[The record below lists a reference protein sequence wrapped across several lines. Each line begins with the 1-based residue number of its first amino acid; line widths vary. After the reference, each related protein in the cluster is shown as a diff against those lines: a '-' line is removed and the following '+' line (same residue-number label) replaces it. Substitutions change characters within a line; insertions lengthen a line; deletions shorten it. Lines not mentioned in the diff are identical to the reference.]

1 MLSFVA
7 NSFAAKVLVIVNK
20 FILFNF
26 CSLIEAVTK
35 TRRGG
40 IIKNIGGYA

>member
-20 FILFNF
+20 IILFGFLFIN
-26 CSLIEAVTK
+26 SALYNDK
-35 TRRGG
+35 KRGLSRM
-40 IIKNIGGYA
+40 